1 MNKQIFGS
9 LEHLFHKNSWRIAT
23 VFIIIA
29 ILSTAIFLLPRSAAK
44 TIQLTGEGKVTIA
57 PDTLRYSAIVESK
70 KLTADEASKATSD
83 QVALIAKLLV
93 AKGLSA
99 DDIKMQTVIVAPE
112 YQSTPTG
119 AKVSNYSGQ
128 ETLAVTFGD
137 VTKQEEIAQILI
149 QNGASSLIGPTP
161 IYSPEKVSTARKA
174 AETKAIADAKSRAA
188 SVVKESGYKLGDA
201 IKISEPNIAIPAPA
215 AAAQITEGQA
225 GSGSAN
231 SQTLPTNEN
240 EITVQ
245 ITVTY
250 LLK

>member
-23 VFIIIA
+23 VFIVVA

-44 TIQLTGEGKVTIA
+44 TIQLTGEGKVTIM

-83 QVALIAKLLV
+83 QVALIAKLLM

-112 YQSTPTG
+112 YQSTPAG

-128 ETLAVTFGD
+128 ETLAVTFD
-137 VTKQEEIAQILI
+137 NSIKQGEIAQILI
-149 QNGASSLIGPTP
+149 DNGASSLIGPTP
-161 IYSPEKVSTARKA
+161 IYSADQVSSARKA
-174 AETKAIADAKSRAA
+174 AEAKAIADAKSRAA
-188 SVVKESGYKLGDA
+188 AVVKESGYKLGEA
-201 IKISEPNIAIPAPA
+201 IKISEPEIAMPTQVGA
-215 AAAQITEGQA
+215 AEITEGQA
-225 GSGSAN
+225 SSGSST
-231 SQTLPTNEN
+231 SQRIATNEN

-245 ITVTY
+245 ITVIY